1 MGLGGTSEDIFGEL
15 AVLLVGFSREQVAT
29 FRSMMDDMEADF
41 VPVIPVNTAMLD
53 GTLEAAVSAAL
64 PTYQQLPEDTR
75 HAVVMSG
82 MSTAEVM
89 EVIGAYSETASLPE
103 SLFGAAVPNNYGSN
117 LRTLL
122 AEMYDDKDYKT
133 TQDTLEGLYQQQ

>member
-1 MGLGGTSEDIFGEL
+1 MACIWHAASRGHAACGSDVGDVDCRSHGGHWRIQ
-15 AVLLVGFSREQVAT
+15 RNRQVHMRPYRGANV
-29 FRSMMDDMEADF
+29 AYHLC
-41 VPVIPVNTAMLD
+41 VQHWAPVVF
-53 GTLEAAVSAAL
+53 
-64 PTYQQLPEDTR
+64 
-75 HAVVMSG
+75 
-82 MSTAEVM
+82 
-89 EVIGAYSETASLPE
+89 TASLPE

>member
-1 MGLGGTSEDIFGEL
+1 MAFIWHAASRGHAACRSDVRNVDCRSHGGHRRIQ
-15 AVLLVGFSREQVAT
+15 RNRQVHSHSHRGWTVAHHL
-29 FRSMMDDMEADF
+29 SVQHWA
-41 VPVIPVNTAMLD
+41 PVVF
-53 GTLEAAVSAAL
+53 
-64 PTYQQLPEDTR
+64 
-75 HAVVMSG
+75 
-82 MSTAEVM
+82 
-89 EVIGAYSETASLPE
+89 TASLPE